1 METCS
6 GYRGNRGMYMKRAKL
21 KKKIKAIHKGYRFHY
36 QNKHCRFQFH
46 SCYLQ
51 IKMFHSIIHNNT
63 RFQWYLLRV
72 QFCSTN
78 LSLKINRK
86 KNLMSQMEISISIH
100 KKRKNHFTLN
110 QPLQLVA
117 ELGIFPAALSIRL

>member
-1 METCS
+1 
-6 GYRGNRGMYMKRAKL
+6 
-21 KKKIKAIHKGYRFHY
+21 
-36 QNKHCRFQFH
+36 
-46 SCYLQ
+46 
-51 IKMFHSIIHNNT
+51 MFHRIIHNNT
-63 RFQWYLLRV
+63 CFQWYLLRV

-100 KKRKNHFTLN
+100 TKRKNHFTLN

-117 ELGIFPAALSIRL
+117 GPGIFPAALSAKIKGLSGNQKMHRDISMKLKN